1 MLKLFKLPDKLVKYS
16 IALLLLAIPL
26 YPKFPFARISGTYV
40 SIRLEDFL
48 LLLVA
53 IILLVKYFPRFV
65 SVFKGGVER
74 SVILYLGVGLVSL
87 ISGIFLTQTV
97 QPHIGLLHWIRRI
110 EYFIPFFLGL
120 MYFKDNKP
128 KSLDFFIK
136 VLIVGVT
143 MIFLYG
149 LGQKYLSWPVI
160 ITQNSEYSK
169 GVALRWIP
177 GSHINSTF
185 AGHYDLSSYLVL
197 ILPLFVALF
206 FLLEGLWAKITLS
219 GVIFFGLWLLANA
232 VSRIS
237 VVSYLLASS
246 LSLFLLKKYKE
257 IPLVLIASLLIFS
270 FSSNLIA
277 RYTQIIEVMYQKTKQ
292 NLKINYDLHGLNVYA
307 QDNVEV
313 PKRRETSKSVS
324 KPLSIFEDRST
335 SIRLNVEW
343 PRAIRAFSKNPI
355 LGTGYSSITLATD
368 NDFLRLLGEVG
379 IIGFSV
385 FILIFFNIAKLAVG
399 VLKNISKTSG
409 IEKGFLISYIAA
421 LPAVMLNAF
430 FIDIFEA
437 SKFAIIF
444 WLITGIFVSLARNTI
459 YEENS

>member
-16 IALLLLAIPL
+16 IAFILLAIPL
-26 YPKFPFARISGTYV
+26 YPKFPFVKVPGTYV
-40 SIRLEDFL
+40 AVRLEDFL
-48 LLLVA
+48 LLLLAV
-53 IILLVKYFPRFV
+53 ILLVKYFPKLL
-65 SVFKGGVER
+65 SILKGGVER
-74 SVILYLGVGLVSL
+74 SIILCLGVGLVSL

-97 QPHIGLLHWIRRI
+97 QPHIGILHWLRRI
-110 EYFIPFFLGL
+110 EYFVPFFIGL

-128 KSLDFFIK
+128 KSLEFFIK

-143 MIFLYG
+143 IIFLYG

-160 ITQNSEYSK
+160 ITQSSEYAK

-185 AGHYDLSSYLVL
+185 AGHYDLASFLVL
-197 ILPLFVALF
+197 VLPLFVALF
-206 FLLEGLWAKITLS
+206 FLLEGFWTRVTLS
-219 GVIFFGLWLLANA
+219 GVVFFGVWLLANA

-237 VVSYLLASS
+237 VVSYLLAST
-246 LSLFLLKKYKE
+246 LSLFLLKKYKQ
-257 IPLVLIASLLIFS
+257 IPLVLIASILMFS
-270 FSSNLIA
+270 FSSSLIA
-277 RYTQIIEVMYQKTKQ
+277 RYTQIIEVSFQKIKQ
-292 NLKINYDLHGLNVYA
+292 NLKLNYNIYKFEAFA
-307 QDNVEV
+307 QSTVEL
-313 PKRRETSKSVS
+313 PKRRETE
-324 KPLSIFEDRST
+324 KPPSQPVSIFEDRSM
-335 SIRLNVEW
+335 SIRLNMEW

-379 IIGFSV
+379 IIGFSA
-385 FILIFFNIAKLAVG
+385 FMLIFFNIAKLAVS
-399 VLKNISKTSG
+399 VLKNVSKTSG
-409 IEKGFLISYIAA
+409 IERGFLISYIAA

-444 WLITGIFVSLARNTI
+444 WLITGIFVSLARTTI
-459 YEENS
+459 YEKNS

>member
-1 MLKLFKLPDKLVKYS
+1 MLKLFKLPDRLVKYS
-16 IALLLLAIPL
+16 IAFLLLAIPL
-26 YPKFPFARISGTYV
+26 YPKFPFARILGTYV

-48 LLLVA
+48 LLLVT
-53 IILLVKYFPRFV
+53 ILLFVKYFPQIA

-74 SVILYLGVGLVSL
+74 SIILYLGVGLVSL

-97 QPHIGLLHWIRRI
+97 QPHLGLLHWIRRI

-120 MYFKDNKP
+120 FYFKGSKP
-128 KSLDFFIK
+128 KSLEFVVK
-136 VLIVGVT
+136 VLIAGVVI
-143 MIFLYG
+143 IFLYG
-149 LGQKYLSWPVI
+149 LGQKYLNWPVI
-160 ITQNSEYSK
+160 TTQNDEYSK

-197 ILPLFVALF
+197 ILPLFVALL
-206 FLLEGLWAKITLS
+206 FLLKGLWTKITMS
-219 GVIFFGLWLLANA
+219 AVIYFGLWLLANA

-237 VVSYLLASS
+237 VVSYLFASS
-246 LSLFLLKKYKE
+246 LSLFLLKKYKQ

-270 FSSNLIA
+270 FSSSLVA
-277 RYTQIIEVMYQKTKQ
+277 RYTQIIEVTYQKTKQ
-292 NLKINYDLHGLNVYA
+292 NLKINYNLLKVDTFA
-307 QDNVEV
+307 QDSAEL
-313 PKRRETSKSVS
+313 PKRRDTNKSVS
-324 KPLSIFEDRST
+324 LPLSIFEDRSA

-343 PRAIRAFSKNPI
+343 PRALRAFSKNPV

-385 FILIFFNIAKLAVG
+385 FILIFLNIAKLAVG
-399 VLKNISKTSG
+399 VLKNIAKTSG
-409 IEKGFLISYIAA
+409 IEKGFLIAYIAA

-444 WLITGIFVSLARNTI
+444 WLITGMFVSTVRNII
-459 YEENS
+459 YEENI

>member
-16 IALLLLAIPL
+16 IAFLLLAIPL
-26 YPKFPFARISGTYV
+26 YPKFPFARIPGTYV

-53 IILLVKYFPRFV
+53 IILLVKYYPRFL

-87 ISGIFLTQTV
+87 ISGIWLTQTV
-97 QPHIGLLHWIRRI
+97 QPHIGLLHWLRRI

-128 KSLDFFIK
+128 RSLEFFVK
-136 VLIVGVT
+136 VLIAGVII
-143 MIFLYG
+143 MFLYG
-149 LGQKYLSWPVI
+149 LGQKYLNWPVI
-160 ITQNSEYSK
+160 ITQNNEYSK
-169 GVALRWIP
+169 GVALRWVP

-185 AGHYDLSSYLVL
+185 AGHYDLSSFLVL
-197 ILPLFVALF
+197 ILPLFVVLF
-206 FLLEGLWAKITLS
+206 SLLEGLWTKIVLS

-237 VVSYLLASS
+237 VVSYLIASS
-246 LSLFLLKKYKE
+246 LSLFLLKKYKQ
-257 IPLVLIASLLIFS
+257 IPLVLIVSILIFS
-270 FSSNLIA
+270 FSSSLVA
-277 RYTQIIEVMYQKTKQ
+277 RYTQIIEVSFQKMKQ
-292 NLKINYDLHGLNVYA
+292 NLKLNYNVHKFEAFA
-307 QDNVEV
+307 QSTVEL
-313 PKRRETSKSVS
+313 PKRRETETSSSPTV
-324 KPLSIFEDRST
+324 SIFEDRSM

-379 IIGFSV
+379 IIGFSA
-385 FILIFFNIAKLAVG
+385 FILIIFNIAVLAKQVIR
-399 VLKNISKTSG
+399 NISKFAG
-409 IEKGFLISYIAA
+409 VEKGFVVAYVAA
-421 LPAVMLNAF
+421 LPAVLLNAF

-444 WLITGIFVSLARNTI
+444 WLMTGMFVSLARNII
-459 YEENS
+459 YEKNI